1 MFGRGCNDRPMG
13 YRKGEGRGQLKQHS
27 QNQNPRNSTQIHAE
41 ALPSTCLLN
50 SMNSCRC
57 NVMMLTV
64 MGNCS
69 V

>member
-27 QNQNPRNSTQIHAE
+27 QNQNSRNSTQIHTE

-50 SMNSCRC
+50 SMNS
-57 NVMMLTV
+57 
-64 MGNCS
+64 
-69 V
+69 